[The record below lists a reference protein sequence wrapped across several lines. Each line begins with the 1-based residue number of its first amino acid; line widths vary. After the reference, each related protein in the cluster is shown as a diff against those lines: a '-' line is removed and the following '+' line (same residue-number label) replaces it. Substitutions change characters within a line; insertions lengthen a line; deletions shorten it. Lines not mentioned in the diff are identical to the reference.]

1 MKAET
6 HSFSFALIF
15 FIYQITVVF
24 WKAGGIVERN
34 GFWGVADWRQIQGLS
49 LLVCDS
55 RLLLSFSKPQFPYC
69 KTDQWSS

>member
-34 GFWGVADWRQIQGLS
+34 GFWGVADWRQIQGL
-49 LLVCDS
+49 
-55 RLLLSFSKPQFPYC
+55 
-69 KTDQWSS
+69 